1 MIQVKNLTKRFGEFT
16 AVDNVSFS
24 VQKGETLALLGPN
37 GSGKSTI
44 LKCLA
49 GLTIPTSGEVRFD
62 GEKGLLSNEDAR
74 RQISYLPQRIDF
86 HRCLTAGE
94 VLEFYC
100 HLRQMPL
107 SRIED
112 VLHRSEFDFNGFSK
126 KRISD
131 LSGGMV
137 QRLGLAVA
145 CLPDSPVL
153 LLDEPTV
160 SLDPKG
166 AVTFR
171 RFLKQL
177 KQQGKTV
184 VFTSHMLADVGELA
198 DRVAILVDGRL
209 VAIETVEKLRH
220 ELSDQ
225 GRTLEE
231 IYLHYAEGA

>member
-1 MIQVKNLTKRFGEFT
+1 MIRVDGLTKIFGDFT

-24 VQKGETLALLGPN
+24 VHEGETVAMLGPN

-44 LKCLA
+44 LKCIA
-49 GLTIPTSGEVRFD
+49 GLSIPTSGEISIAGSSLNENR
-62 GEKGLLSNEDAR
+62 GLL
-74 RQISYLPQRIDF
+74 SYLPQRIDF

-100 HLRQMPL
+100 RLRHMPL
-107 SRIED
+107 SRIDD
-112 VLHRSEFDFNGFSK
+112 VLHRSEFDFNGFSR
-126 KRISD
+126 KRISQ
-131 LSGGMV
+131 LSGGMI

-145 CLPDSPVL
+145 CLPDTPVL

-184 VFTSHMLADVGELA
+184 VFTSHMLTDVEELA
-198 DRVAILVDGRL
+198 DRVAILVNGKL
-209 VAIETVEKLRH
+209 VTVESVAELRS
-220 ELSDQ
+220 EFD
-225 GRTLEE
+225 GDARTLED
-231 IYLHYAEGA
+231 IYLRYAESV